1 MCCRQ
6 YDDSKALSASKR
18 SMLFEKIKLDPEMVW
33 RIDAISSQS
42 ISSKMLAPSRMSL
55 NEIAVQSTLQLLRSL
70 QQDGMNI
77 TSVCSLL
84 PTTHSLLSHEAKLVM
99 LIIKIIK
106 IIIKKIISITYLH
119 FLCPIQWCFCRQR
132 MANLSAASWNDKV
145 VKILKSWRLRTPM
158 PQNVLFTWWRSRV
171 C

>member
-84 PTTHSLLSHEAKLVM
+84 PTTHSLLSHEANLVM

-106 IIIKKIISITYLH
+106 IIKKIISITYLH
-119 FLCPIQWCFCRQR
+119 FLCPIQCCFFRQR

-145 VKILKSWRLRTPM
+145 AKELNSWRLRTPM
-158 PQNVLFTWWRSRV
+158 PQNVLFTWRRSRV